1 MVRDPLRF
9 TVVLMK
15 RYLTGILIIALIFSF
30 SAFMGNQEDSELLIP
45 IASWQKLASPGE
57 LSTYHS
63 HLRDDCSACHTA
75 IKGPSPAKCMA
86 CHANNES
93 LLVWPELQFHWAI
106 PDCRGC
112 HKEHLGTGSIAT
124 IMDHNLIAEMSLKQ
138 VLKHTAEIKQVLEQT
153 PSKQVAELSTDPVD
167 PLAGHLKV
175 SEAKLRCASCH
186 LERDTHSGMFGLQC
200 NGCHNTQAWMISE
213 YRHPSNTS
221 TNCSQCHRAPPCHFT
236 SHFRRVCV
244 PVAGQLNATV
254 RDCHSCHQVPSWNSI
269 KGVGW
274 YKSH

>member
-1 MVRDPLRF
+1 MVRDLLRF
-9 TVVLMK
+9 TVVMK
-15 RYLTGILIIALIFSF
+15 GYLKGILFIALIVSFSF
-30 SAFMGNQEDSELLIP
+30 FLVKQKDSELITS

-57 LSTYHS
+57 LSIYHR
-63 HLRDDCSACHTA
+63 HLKDDCSACHTA

-93 LLVWPELQFHWAI
+93 LLVWPELQFHLAV

-124 IMDHNLIAEMSLKQ
+124 TMDHDLIAEMSLKQ
-138 VLKHTAEIKQVLEQT
+138 LLIHTAETNQ
-153 PSKQVAELSTDPVD
+153 VD
-167 PLAGHLKV
+167 PLDGHSMSSKT
-175 SEAKLRCASCH
+175 ELRCASCH
-186 LERDTHSGMFGLQC
+186 LERDAHSGMFGSQC
-200 NGCHNTQAWMISE
+200 SSCHNTQVWMISE
-213 YRHPSNTS
+213 YRHPSNVS

-236 SHFRRVCV
+236 PHFKKVCA
-244 PVAGQLNATV
+244 PVAGQPNARV
-254 RDCHSCHQVPSWNSI
+254 LDCYSCHQLPSWNSI